1 MAAQQL
7 AISTTAGNGGK
18 KFTVV
23 APKNTRPNNSDQVIV
38 DKEAFK

>member
-18 KFTVV
+18 FTVV
-23 APKNTRPNNSDQVIV
+23 APRDKKPNNNDHVIV